1 MAVGYRHNRDRQTL
15 HYIFFQHHRCFCW
28 QHRRNPA
35 APARVVGGVSAL
47 RCGNPI
53 CNYELSKSLTV
64 NIFTLAVVVYC
75 GRQNDPKH
83 DEGT

>member
-1 MAVGYRHNRDRQTL
+1 MTVGYRHNRDRQTL

-35 APARVVGGVSAL
+35 CPRRVVGVSAL

-53 CNYELSKSLTV
+53 CRSYTKGLTF
-64 NIFTLAVVVYC
+64 NIFTLDVVL
-75 GRQNDPKH
+75 RPT
-83 DEGT
+83 E